1 MSIDDLIEDEAF
13 SYKIRKDNKLF
24 IYYYGKQV
32 MVLTGNRAAKLIE
45 ELEFADEEE
54 EQHLLARITGNFKR
68 GNERESK
75 LKNKNT

>member
-32 MVLTGNRAAKLIE
+32 MVLTGTRAVKLIE

-54 EQHLLARITGNFKR
+54 EQYLLARITGNFKR

-75 LKNKNT
+75 LNNKNK